1 MNKCKITVL
10 KRYYDEE
17 LVKEYG
23 AESPSGKCTA
33 FEEGQV
39 YYTNNLGG
47 KPEGFCE
54 GAWRAIFHYTFALA
68 HGAPDFFE
76 GNWTNK
82 KGTAICCCND
92 GLRPVIFKVERTE
105 E

>member
-10 KRYYDEE
+10 KRYFDEE

-23 AESPSGKCTA
+23 TEHTTGKCAA

-39 YYTNNLGG
+39 YYTNELGG

-68 HGAPDFFE
+68 HGAPDFFD
-76 GNWTNK
+76 GDWIK
-82 KGTAICCCND
+82 APGTAICCCND
-92 GLRPVIFKVERTE
+92 GLRPVIFKVERVE
-105 E
+105 N